1 MNKEIQIK
9 RNKPSRSNY
18 RVLYAKTGR
27 KRRLHA
33 ATTAT
38 ADQHAGMGSDVPNI
52 GIGRALLVIL
62 VLHVLAIA
70 AIYMHSAF
78 IGNASDVTANEGQKA
93 PSGKPVAA
101 AAVVAAP
108 VKKAKPAAPAVA
120 VAAIEPSI
128 SDPASERYIV
138 VSGDSYARIAGVR
151 NVNEQ
156 SLRALNSN
164 RPLRAGVVLDLPAEL
179 SSRPVNPTSVAP
191 VREKLAQQPKAPVVV
206 AKAVDSNPKS
216 KPSGSQ
222 AQRTSEPK
230 ADYDVSIAP
239 KAVVVKPNLPE
250 PAVSAGSDAGDS
262 GERYTVKSG
271 DTLWRICNR
280 FKVSRDAVLKLNGI
294 EDPNKL
300 YAGRSIKIPTK

>member
-9 RNKPSRSNY
+9 RNKPSRSQY

-38 ADQHAGMGSDVPNI
+38 VDQHAGMGSDVPNI

-70 AIYMHSAF
+70 AIYIHSAVL
-78 IGNASDVTANEGQKA
+78 GKTSDVTANEGQKSPA
-93 PSGKPVAA
+93 GKPVAA

-108 VKKAKPAAPAVA
+108 VQKAKPIAPAVVA
-120 VAAIEPSI
+120 VAIEPAI
-128 SDPASERYIV
+128 SDPALERYIV
-138 VSGDSYARIAGVR
+138 VSGDSYARIAKIR

-179 SSRPVNPTSVAP
+179 SSRPVNPAP
-191 VREKLAQQPKAPVVV
+191 VAV
-206 AKAVDSNPKS
+206 AKAVGNKPKS
-216 KPSGSQ
+216 EASVSQ
-222 AQRTSEPK
+222 AKETLK
-230 ADYDVSIAP
+230 AKVDYDVSIAP

-250 PAVSAGSDAGDS
+250 PAVIAEAPAGDS
-262 GERYTVKSG
+262 GTQYTVQSG

-300 YAGRSIKIPTK
+300 YAGRSIKIPAK